1 MITNTFMVPH
11 PPLAVHEIGK
21 GEENKI
27 IDSIHAYEE
36 MAERIA
42 EIQPDTVIVISPHA
56 TMYRDWFAVSAGDH
70 AYGDFSRFR
79 AGSVSFEKEYD
90 RELTGRLSELLKEEG
105 IPGGCAY
112 EGDPMLDH
120 GTMVPLYYL
129 DQKYTD
135 YRLVRIGLSGQ
146 SLPMHYRLGMAIQKT
161 VSELHR
167 KAVIIASGDLA
178 HCQKADGPYG
188 YRPEGPEYDE
198 KIMKTMGNAAFN
210 ELFEYDPA
218 FLDACMECG
227 HRSFVIMAG
236 CLDRRSVRAEVISHE
251 ATFGV
256 GYGFVFFEDTGYDPG
271 RNFLDQYEEAV
282 RNRNQSD
289 DPYVKLAYRAV
300 NAWVKNRERISTEG
314 VPEELL
320 QEKAGVFVSIHE
332 FNELR
337 GCIGTILP
345 VYPNAAEEIIRNG
358 ISACSRDPR
367 FDPITEEEL
376 PYLEINV
383 DVLKTPERI
392 TDKSMLDVKKYGVIC
407 SLPNGKKG
415 LLLPD
420 LDGVDT
426 IEEQISI
433 ACRKGGID
441 PEDEDL
447 ILERFEVVRHV

>member
-1 MITNTFMVPH
+1 
-11 PPLAVHEIGK
+11 
-21 GEENKI
+21 
-27 IDSIHAYEE
+27 
-36 MAERIA
+36 
-42 EIQPDTVIVISPHA
+42 
-56 TMYRDWFAVSAGDH
+56 
-70 AYGDFSRFR
+70 
-79 AGSVSFEKEYD
+79 
-90 RELTGRLSELLKEEG
+90 
-105 IPGGCAY
+105 
-112 EGDPMLDH
+112 
-120 GTMVPLYYL
+120 
-129 DQKYTD
+129 
-135 YRLVRIGLSGQ
+135 
-146 SLPMHYRLGMAIQKT
+146 
-161 VSELHR
+161 
-167 KAVIIASGDLA
+167 
-178 HCQKADGPYG
+178 
-188 YRPEGPEYDE
+188 
-198 KIMKTMGNAAFN
+198 MKTMGNAAFN

-367 FDPITEEEL
+367 FDPVTEEEL

-392 TDKSMLDVKKYGVIC
+392 TDKSLLDVKKYGVIC

-441 PEDEDL
+441 PEDEEL

>member
-1 MITNTFMVPH
+1 MITNAYMVPH

-21 GEENKI
+21 GEEEKI
-27 IDSIHAYEE
+27 IDTIRSYEKV
-36 MAERIA
+36 AEEISRIRP
-42 EIQPDTVIVISPHA
+42 ETIIVLSPHA
-56 TMYRDWFAVSAGDH
+56 TMYRDWFAVSAGKK

-79 AGSVSFEKEYD
+79 AGNVSFEKEYD
-90 RELTGRLSELLKEEG
+90 TELTDALSAYLEECG
-105 IPGGCAY
+105 IPGGTEY

-120 GTMVPLYYL
+120 GTMVPLYFIDRRYS
-129 DQKYTD
+129 D

-146 SLPMHYRLGMAIQKT
+146 SLPMHYKLGMALQKT
-161 VSELHR
+161 VNELGR

-178 HCQKADGPYG
+178 HCQKEDGPYG
-188 YRPEGPEYDE
+188 FRKEGPEYD
-198 KIMKTMGNAAFN
+198 KRIMKTMGNAAFG
-210 ELFEYDPA
+210 ELFDYDPQ
-218 FLDACMECG
+218 FLNACMECG

-236 CLDRRSVRAEVISHE
+236 AFDRRALTTDVLSHE

-256 GYGFVFFEDTGYDPG
+256 GYGFVTFADAGDDPS
-271 RNFLDQYEEAV
+271 RNFLEKYEE
-282 RNRNQSD
+282 NIRNQERSG
-289 DPYVKLAYRAV
+289 DPLVQLAYRSV
-300 NAWVKNRERISTEG
+300 NAWVKNRERISMDDA
-314 VPEELL
+314 PEELKR
-320 QEKAGVFVSIHE
+320 EKAGVFVSIHE

-345 VYPNAAEEIIRNG
+345 VCENVAEEIIQNG

-367 FDPITEEEL
+367 FDPVREDEL
-376 PYLEINV
+376 PYLVINV
-383 DVLKTPERI
+383 DVLQAPERI
-392 TDKSMLDVKKYGVIC
+392 TGRDMLDVRKYGVIC

-420 LDGVDT
+420 LEGVDT
-426 IEEQISI
+426 VDEQISI